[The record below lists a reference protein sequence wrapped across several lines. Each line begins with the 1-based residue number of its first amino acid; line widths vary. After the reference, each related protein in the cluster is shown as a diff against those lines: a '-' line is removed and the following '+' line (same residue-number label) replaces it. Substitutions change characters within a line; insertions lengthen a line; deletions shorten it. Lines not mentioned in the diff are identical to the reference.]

1 MKKSWSF
8 TDTYGKEHSIVYKA
22 GFGLKL
28 IVDGTTYKLKS
39 QNWFVNVIDYSIEIA
54 GSDIRLVAIGAKVD
68 VAINGVYIGSGQ
80 PYVPVQANTPAWV
93 WVLVGISAIVG
104 FFFFFALGIVVGIGF
119 GTLYINAAIS
129 GKKGKVIGIF
139 IIWAVLQTVMAVLAA
154 MAQAALYN
162 M

>member
-8 TDTYGKEHSIVYKA
+8 TDMYGKQHSIEYKN

-54 GSDIRLVAIGAKVD
+54 GSDIRLVAIGNKAD
-68 VAINGVYIGSGQ
+68 VAINGVYIGSGER
-80 PYVPVQANTPAWV
+80 YVPVQANTPAWV
-93 WVLVGISAIVG
+93 WVLVGISAVVG
-104 FFFFFALGIVVGIGF
+104 FLLNSALGVLVAVCF
-119 GTLYINAAIS
+119 STFYINYAIS
-129 GKKGKVIGIF
+129 GKRGKVIAIF
-139 IIWAVLQTVMAVLAA
+139 LVWVVIQAILGYWGVLLSAS
-154 MAQAALYN
+154 LY

>member
-8 TDTYGKEHSIVYKA
+8 TDMYGKEHSIVYKA

-39 QNWFVNVIDYSIEIA
+39 QNWFVNVVDYSIEIA

-68 VAINGVYIGSGQ
+68 VAINGVYVGSGER
-80 PYVPVQANTPAWV
+80 YVPVQANTPAWV

-104 FFFFFALGIVVGIGF
+104 LLCNSALGVVVGIAF
-119 GTLYINAAIS
+119 GTLYINFALS
-129 GKKGKVIGIF
+129 GKKGKVIAVF
-139 IIWAVLQTVMAVLAA
+139 IVLAVLQAA
-154 MAQAALYN
+154 MAWLAFWAQTALY